1 MRWLGVDVGTVHV
14 GLAISDVDECIV
26 VPLEIVPANVAF
38 PAIRSIVLR
47 ENIQGIVVGLPLLPS
62 GDEGRSVRVARK
74 LGSKLEVDLNID
86 VYYEDETLTTQE
98 VLSHEPTINKK
109 HKRRNDDLAA
119 TLILDQFLQKRKFD
133 KVQADM
139 EDKRC

>member
-14 GLAISDVDECIV
+14 GLAISDVDERIV

-62 GDEGRSVRVARK
+62 GDEGRSVRMARK
-74 LGSKLEVDLNID
+74 LGSKLEVNLNID
-86 VYYEDETLTTQE
+86 VYYEDETLTTQA

-133 KVQADM
+133 KIQADT
-139 EDKRC
+139 EDKKC